1 MHRISKVKNP
11 VFSYILNLITMSEL
25 FRRKIKEKKV
35 REPSSQML
43 VDAIRKVIVTIFIF
57 AFAFFFFYTALNFW
71 DVVISI
77 NEFIQ
82 EIATSLGFGLIFL
95 I

>member
-1 MHRISKVKNP
+1 
-11 VFSYILNLITMSEL
+11 MSEL